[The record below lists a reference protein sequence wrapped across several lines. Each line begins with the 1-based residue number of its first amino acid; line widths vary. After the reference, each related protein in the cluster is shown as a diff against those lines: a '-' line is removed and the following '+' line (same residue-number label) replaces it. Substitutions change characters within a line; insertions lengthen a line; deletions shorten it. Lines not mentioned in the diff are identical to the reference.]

1 MWRDATAF
9 AQALMDHGFT
19 LLEAKAVAEMIV
31 HGEGYRYP
39 IYPCSIGVMLGR
51 RPCQITAALDPA
63 GELVVSSLE
72 FPACPPFQSIRD
84 LTGPEGRPVTGPTRT
99 RLASPPK
106 ARARRRRSDVER

>member
-31 HGEGYRYP
+31 HGECYRYP
-39 IYPCSIGVMLGR
+39 IYPCTIGMMLGR

-63 GELVVSSLE
+63 GELVLSSLE
-72 FPACPPFQSIRD
+72 FPVCPPLQSIR
-84 LTGPEGRPVTGPTRT
+84 GVAEPEGRPVAGPART
-99 RLASPPK
+99 RLARLPK
-106 ARARRRRSDVER
+106 ARGRRSDVER